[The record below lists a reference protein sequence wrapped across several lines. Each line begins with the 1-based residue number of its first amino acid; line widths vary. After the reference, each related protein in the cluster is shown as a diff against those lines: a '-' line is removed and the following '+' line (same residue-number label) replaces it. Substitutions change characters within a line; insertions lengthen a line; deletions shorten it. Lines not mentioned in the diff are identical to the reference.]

1 MSASNIM
8 TDDRR
13 PQTADDQSRSAVGG
27 RWSVRFIGWLLISVG
42 AVADLIYNVPILLFG
57 TRWPATIDTLG
68 EFGHTV
74 IFVGIVT
81 VVFAVLQR
89 HSSQSGNE

>member
-1 MSASNIM
+1 M
-8 TDDRR
+8 
-13 PQTADDQSRSAVGG
+13 VGG
-27 RWSVRFIGWLLISVG
+27 RWSVRFIGWSLISVG
-42 AVADLIYNVPILLFG
+42 AITDLIYHIPIWLFG
-57 TRWPATIDTLG
+57 TQWPAAIDTLG
-68 EFGHTV
+68 EFGHTI

>member
-1 MSASNIM
+1 MSASNTL
-8 TDDRR
+8 TDDGRR
-13 PQTADDQSRSAVGG
+13 TTEVSRRSPVIRLPSARTVGWVMIIAG
-27 RWSVRFIGWLLISVG
+27 T
-42 AVADLIYNVPILLFG
+42 VADLIYHIPILLFE